1 MYVSDYMY
9 ASGYFNSTST
19 TTDSSQYYG
28 NQNWL
33 YKGFEWTITPRN
45 NRSSYAFYVY
55 NGGYVDSNN
64 YAYYGYGARPAFYL
78 TSNVYIAGGNGT
90 FGSPYALILK

>member
-19 TTDSSQYYG
+19 EAGSSYYYG

-33 YKGFEWTITPRN
+33 YKGFEWTITPRSN
-45 NRSSYAFYVY
+45 NSSHAFAVHYNGNVGTSYASD
-55 NGGYVDSNN
+55 GS
-64 YAYYGYGARPAFYL
+64 GARPAFYL
-78 TSNVYIAGGNGT
+78 TSNVYIAGGHGT
-90 FGSPYALILK
+90 FGSPYRLILK